1 MKPVEVLCALEP
13 AVQSDDLVYFRSNGR
28 VNRYIWQRPS
38 LKEKLRDEI
47 LPTITYSGDGATR
60 QAILDI
66 RTLEKECP
74 TLLGCQ
80 REGIRVSNHMVARR
94 AITADTLLTDENGD
108 TV

>member
-1 MKPVEVLCALEP
+1 M
-13 AVQSDDLVYFRSNGR
+13 D
-28 VNRYIWQRPS
+28 
-38 LKEKLRDEI
+38 KLRDEI

-60 QAILDI
+60 KATLDI

-94 AITADTLLTDENGD
+94 AIIADTLLTDENGD
-108 TV
+108 TVWCPSLDTCLAMRTMNTLCN